1 MIYEIFRWFGLI
13 TGYPFNWLYF
23 KRKVYYENDR
33 AKKKIKGGA
42 LIISNHFN
50 PLDYVLNSFTFFPR
64 KLYVVASEHAFKN
77 AFLTFGMKF
86 FGGIQA
92 DRVTK
97 SMRFVI
103 ESAKELRKGHLVQ
116 IFPEGHNTDDGTI
129 KAFYPSYIVIAL
141 RGESPIVPIITDGNY
156 GMFKRV
162 HMIIGEEIDLSQ
174 YMSGEK
180 YTRDDVERLNEMVHQ
195 KVLDLRAELD
205 LRINADKKRGD
216 KK

>member
-103 ESAKELRKGHLVQ
+103 ESAKELRKGHLV
-116 IFPEGHNTDDGTI
+116 
-129 KAFYPSYIVIAL
+129 
-141 RGESPIVPIITDGNY
+141 
-156 GMFKRV
+156 
-162 HMIIGEEIDLSQ
+162 
-174 YMSGEK
+174 
-180 YTRDDVERLNEMVHQ
+180 
-195 KVLDLRAELD
+195 
-205 LRINADKKRGD
+205 
-216 KK
+216 